1 MLINILCRT
10 AVFNYERSGWKP
22 TCALRNALWMDSC
35 RTKKKNQGWKLF
47 HSSAA
52 ANKKVLMTSWWSFRG
67 HELFIHTHF
76 YNFKCGPL
84 SSKSIILKERVDHAA
99 IMNISRVWFCR
110 TIFDSPEHEF
120 LPVLYAQFMSILTF
134 IELKLFQLLP
144 MSQLNTTIVRKNQC
158 AVLPLYVAGK
168 MQVPCAI
175 YFLNNNNL
183 EPSSQRFPH
192 NTHHNQIIRSFT
204 ISLLFMLFL
213 TPSHRPIDHFV
224 HLLRPADDATQK
236 KI

>member
-1 MLINILCRT
+1 
-10 AVFNYERSGWKP
+10 
-22 TCALRNALWMDSC
+22 MDGFVSH
-35 RTKKKNQGWKLF
+35 KKKNQGWKLF

-134 IELKLFQLLP
+134 IAE
-144 MSQLNTTIVRKNQC
+144 IVSIIAN
-158 AVLPLYVAGK
+158 
-168 MQVPCAI
+168 VPTEHDNCTEESVRCSA
-175 YFLNNNNL
+175 
-183 EPSSQRFPH
+183 
-192 NTHHNQIIRSFT
+192 IIRCRENASAMCY
-204 ISLLFMLFL
+204 LL
-213 TPSHRPIDHFV
+213 S
-224 HLLRPADDATQK
+224 
-236 KI
+236 

>member
-1 MLINILCRT
+1 
-10 AVFNYERSGWKP
+10 
-22 TCALRNALWMDSC
+22 MDSC

-120 LPVLYAQFMSILTF
+120 LPVNFDIYSWNCVNYCQCPNWTRQLYGRISALFCHYTLPGKCKCHVLFTF
-134 IELKLFQLLP
+134 LI
-144 MSQLNTTIVRKNQC
+144 TINW
-158 AVLPLYVAGK
+158 
-168 MQVPCAI
+168 
-175 YFLNNNNL
+175 
-183 EPSSQRFPH
+183 SH
-192 NTHHNQIIRSFT
+192 HHNVFHTTHTTTRLSDHSPYLYYSCYFWHHLTDQLIILCIFYDQQTMPHKRKSNT
-204 ISLLFMLFL
+204 YRMREWQSY
-213 TPSHRPIDHFV
+213 
-224 HLLRPADDATQK
+224 
-236 KI
+236 